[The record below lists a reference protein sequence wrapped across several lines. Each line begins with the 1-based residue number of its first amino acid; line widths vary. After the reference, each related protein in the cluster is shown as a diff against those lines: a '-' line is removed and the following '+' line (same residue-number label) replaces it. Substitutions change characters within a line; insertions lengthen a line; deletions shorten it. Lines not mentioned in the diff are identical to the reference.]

1 MQRKP
6 FAVAGAT
13 VHLAVSTDG
22 EAVTSI
28 ELGRRATRPPA
39 GSLERA
45 VARELHE
52 YLEGRR
58 RRFTFAIRPQGT
70 PFQRRVWHALETI
83 PYGATRTYG
92 DIARAVGAPGAARAV
107 GQANHRNPIPLVIP
121 CHRVVAAGG
130 KLGGYGGG
138 LAWKR
143 RLLAL
148 EGERS

>member
-1 MQRKP
+1 MQREP
-6 FAVAGAT
+6 FAVT
-13 VHLAVSTDG
+13 RTPIHLSVSTNG

-28 ELGRRATRPPA
+28 ELGRHATRPPA
-39 GSLERA
+39 GSLECA

-58 RRFTFAIRPQGT
+58 RQFTFAIRPQGT

-83 PYGATRTYG
+83 PYGSTRTYG
-92 DIARAVGAPGAARAV
+92 DIARAVGAPKAARAV
-107 GQANHRNPIPLVIP
+107 GQANHRNPIPIVIP

-138 LAWKR
+138 IALKR